1 MQEEGF
7 SRENMNE
14 EIKSVVAAEMKKYN
28 LGQNICSTNI
38 SSVPHSSLLNRSKK
52 GMVEKAEELLRFLGM
67 EGLIP

>member
-1 MQEEGF
+1 
-7 SRENMNE
+7 
-14 EIKSVVAAEMKKYN
+14 VAAEMKKYN